1 MAVYEPGWSRMRN
14 VRNTV
19 EVETTMNFEPDI
31 DHPEPVEAWMA
42 WMNFITA
49 EELGDALRAQAKG
62 VYAEEASVE
71 LLIGHGSW
79 LRRADFR
86 AFINVGHSLSD
97 ETVLMAGID
106 WARATTANLPASG
119 SETRVLELA
128 ASLAGIPGQLPLSE
142 LLSGLDDANTLA
154 VLRAVLH
161 AHRGAEADPVI
172 VAPFL
177 QP

>member
-1 MAVYEPGWSRMRN
+1 MAVAEPGSSRIGN
-14 VRNTV
+14 VSDTV

-142 LLSGLDDANTLA
+142 LLSGLDDGNTLA

-161 AHRGAEADPVI
+161 AHRGADADPVI